1 MQPAGSRIAW
11 AAMAAFALAMT
22 TAAVAQPA
30 AGDDSALPRCSKTV
44 TDKCMEGAPAPK
56 TWHKRKRHHHKAK
69 ATAPAK
75 AAAAPAKPAAAP
87 AKPAK
92 PAAKGK

>member
-11 AAMAAFALAMT
+11 AVMAACALAMT

-30 AGDDSALPRCSKTV
+30 AADSSALPRCSATV
-44 TDKCMEGAPAPK
+44 TDKCVEGGGGAAPK
-56 TWHKRKRHHHKAK
+56 AHKRKARHHAAKAK
-69 ATAPAK
+69 P
-75 AAAAPAKPAAAP
+75 AAAAPAKAAP
-87 AKPAK
+87 AAAK